1 MQLYADEAIAS
12 EYPMVTKF
20 LGEPAV
26 DCGGVSCD
34 MLSGILA
41 ASLHEAVWW
50 QLTTTSIEQHSSST
64 DLKVIGCIC
73 RMVTYARNLRQP
85 ALMGMLLGPGAE
97 VGGKVYL
104 EAFLD

>member
-1 MQLYADEAIAS
+1 MCFRSHSHICFAEETRRTEFMNNIRTKNCNQSVSRANLLEDLMQLYADEAIAS

-41 ASLHEAVWW
+41 ASLHEAV
-50 QLTTTSIEQHSSST
+50 
-64 DLKVIGCIC
+64 
-73 RMVTYARNLRQP
+73 
-85 ALMGMLLGPGAE
+85 
-97 VGGKVYL
+97 
-104 EAFLD
+104 